1 MQTRALFRLRLGGL
15 SHPPGVPHILRK
27 CDCRSRFSNDL
38 MTDSRKFFPKN
49 LGNRYRLY
57 KSNCFV
63 SMSNC
68 QAMPRRFSYFHEQ
81 LSVYAWLKC
90 QHPWFHSQSN
100 FNLHYRGKD
109 ILYRNRPTVV
119 NSVHGQHPKGKY
131 HCLSSQREP
140 QKMNDS
146 IFTWYFAFRD
156 FFQRCKFS
164 VTQGEILWLFPGL
177 EVINFG
183 LSFPYLCHLYLKL
196 SYWRQTTISF
206 WNGFLMTIK
215 TMKDRRHPLSISLSP
230 KFILKILVV
239 KMFRAHY
246 CIRCYSQVFI
256 LIFFYC

>member
-1 MQTRALFRLRLGGL
+1 
-15 SHPPGVPHILRK
+15 
-27 CDCRSRFSNDL
+27 
-38 MTDSRKFFPKN
+38 
-49 LGNRYRLY
+49 
-57 KSNCFV
+57 
-63 SMSNC
+63 
-68 QAMPRRFSYFHEQ
+68 MPRRFSYFHEQ
-81 LSVYAWLKC
+81 LSVNAW

-119 NSVHGQHPKGKY
+119 NSVHGQHQKGKY

-146 IFTWYFAFRD
+146 IFIWYFTFRA

-164 VTQGEILWLFPGL
+164 VTQGEIPWLFPGL
-177 EVINFG
+177 EVIDFG

-206 WNGFLMTIK
+206 WNDFLMIIK
-215 TMKDRRHPLSISLSP
+215 TMKDRRYPLSVSFSA
-230 KFILKILVV
+230 KFIPKILVV
-239 KMFRAHY
+239 EMFRAHF
-246 CIRCYSQVFI
+246 CIRCYSQVLI